1 MLKNWDE
8 IKRAEKAQKSVGE
21 SLLDVPKNLPALL
34 RAEKLQKK
42 AAHIG
47 FDWPDAAGA
56 LEKVQEELAELS
68 DALVGQG
75 DAPEEAG
82 DLLFSAVNLLRKLG
96 MDAESALNAACR
108 KFISRIQKMETYAK
122 QAGKKLE
129 ELPPGEQDRLW
140 DRAKMCKKS

>member
-1 MLKNWDE
+1 M
-8 IKRAEKAQKSVGE
+8 
-21 SLLDVPKNLPALL
+21 
-34 RAEKLQKK
+34 
-42 AAHIG
+42 
-47 FDWPDAAGA
+47 
-56 LEKVQEELAELS
+56 QEELAELS

-122 QAGKKLE
+122 QAGKNWKNCRQGSKIGFGTGRKCVKKL
-129 ELPPGEQDRLW
+129 
-140 DRAKMCKKS
+140 KKACIVRKSRV